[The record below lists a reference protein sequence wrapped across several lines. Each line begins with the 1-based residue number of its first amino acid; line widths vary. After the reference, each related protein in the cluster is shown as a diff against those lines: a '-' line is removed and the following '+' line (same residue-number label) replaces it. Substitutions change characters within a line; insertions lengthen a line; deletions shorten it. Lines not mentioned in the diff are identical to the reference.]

1 MGQRR
6 DELLERAVRL
16 PEWSA
21 RLGREPVVQKAQG
34 PRIYDVDNV
43 GFIDYT
49 AAGGAAIVGYA
60 NQFVLDAVKKV
71 LTAAVPGGFHQPAEV
86 ELVQVLEGFVPWAD
100 TWYFQRNHEE
110 ALRLVLRWIRH
121 RTGRPYVL
129 VLDGGSPRLG
139 SDLWL
144 ETPPGHRSS
153 PVREVPAW
161 NLEKIEAALTAGAS
175 KVGAL
180 VVDPI
185 LSRFGVV
192 PPPEGVLARLAEVC
206 REVGV
211 AFVLDEGITGF
222 RVARGG
228 AAALAG
234 VVPDVAVYGG
244 PLGAGF
250 PLGAIAVREGF
261 GGETLVD
268 EGPLPVPHPVS
279 LAAAEA
285 VLSILKNDSVYERLE
300 ERTTQLVEGLA
311 ALAER
316 FGRPLQVNRLGSIF
330 ALSLGPEPVRDRA
343 SWEASDREGYARFS
357 GALLEE
363 GVLLPQQASSPAFV
377 SSAHGAKDI
386 EETLSACEAVLMR
399 LHQEDL
405 P

>member
-6 DELLERAVRL
+6 EELLERAERL
-16 PEWSA
+16 PEWNA
-21 RLGREPVVQKAQG
+21 RLGRHPVVQKAQG
-34 PRIYDVDNV
+34 SRIYDVDNV
-43 GFIDYT
+43 GFVDYT

-86 ELVQVLEGFVPWAD
+86 ELVQVLGNFIPWAGV
-100 TWYFQRNHEE
+100 WYFQRNHEE

-139 SDLWL
+139 SELWL
-144 ETPPGHRSS
+144 ETPPGHKSS

-161 NLEKIEAALTAGAS
+161 NMEKIEAAIAAGAS
-175 KVGAL
+175 KVGAF

-192 PPPEGVLARLAEVC
+192 PPPEGALARLAEIC
-206 REVGV
+206 RTVGV

-222 RVARGG
+222 RVDRGG

-244 PLGAGF
+244 ALGAGF
-250 PLGAIAVREGF
+250 PIGAIAVREGF
-261 GGETLVD
+261 EGETLVE

-300 ERTTQLVEGLA
+300 ERTTQLVDGLL

-316 FGRPLQVNRLGSIF
+316 FGRPMHVNRLGSIF
-330 ALSLGPEPVRDRA
+330 ALSMGPEPVTGRA
-343 SWEASDREGYARFS
+343 SWEASDREAYDRFA

-377 SSAHGAKDI
+377 SNAHGAKDI
-386 EETLSACEAVLMR
+386 EETLAACETVLMK